1 MDARAVTDTAMA
13 NIAYTDVAR
22 LEQLKHG
29 GDGAIREAAEQFESV
44 FLGLWLKT
52 MREAGAVF
60 SEGNYLSSQTVD
72 MHQEMLDSQWAIHV
86 SGSGGLGLADVIE
99 RQLRG
104 EPAPIVRDTLAP
116 ATAGAVDG
124 RQRPVSDDRASFVD
138 QVTNVAR
145 QVIGNSGIPVLG
157 VVAQAVLE
165 TGWGQHVP
173 HDAGGNSSNN
183 LFGMKAIGWSGP
195 SVQLPT
201 REHEF
206 GRWVERSETFRAYG
220 SVAES
225 IGDLRNLL
233 LGNERYA
240 SVAEKVRAAAGDA
253 AQEVAAFADALQESG
268 YATDPQYAEK
278 LKDIAAKLSSRY
290 GVR

>member
-1 MDARAVTDTAMA
+1 MDARAVTDSAMA
-13 NIAYTDVAR
+13 NIAYTDVAK
-22 LEQLKHG
+22 LEQLKNG
-29 GDGAIREAAEQFESV
+29 GDGAVRQAAEQFESV

-52 MREAGAVF
+52 MREAGSVF

-116 ATAGAVDG
+116 STGMAVDG
-124 RQRPVSDDRASFVD
+124 RQQSVSEDRTSFVTD
-138 QVTNVAR
+138 VANIAR
-145 QVIGNSGIPVLG
+145 QVIGSSGIPVLG

-183 LFGMKAIGWSGP
+183 LFGMKALGWSGP

-206 GRWVERSETFRAYG
+206 GQWVERREAFRAYD
-220 SVAES
+220 SIAES
-225 IGDLRNLL
+225 IGDLRDLL
-233 LGNERYA
+233 LGNARYA
-240 SVAEKVRAAAGDA
+240 AVAEKVSDVAGDVA
-253 AQEVAAFADALQESG
+253 KEVAAFADALQESG

-278 LKDIAAKLSSRY
+278 LKNIAASLSSRY
-290 GVR
+290 GVE